1 MYEYAAT
8 VERVVDGDTVDIS
21 LDLGFETYRKLRVRL
36 NGINTPELHDPDKD
50 VRAKAVAAM
59 TFLADALPR
68 GLEVRVVTIKDRTE
82 KYGRY
87 LADIFQTGQTVTVQS
102 KLITAGLAVEYHGE
116 KR

>member
-1 MYEYAAT
+1 MT
-8 VERVVDGDTVDIS
+8 SFIDSMKSPHDS
-21 LDLGFETYRKLRVRL
+21 RL
-36 NGINTPELHDPDKD
+36 NYREFRLGRSH
-50 VRAKAVAAM
+50 
-59 TFLADALPR
+59 
-68 GLEVRVVTIKDRTE
+68 IKE